1 MTVVPDSAVTAL
13 LGIPVAEMLLAS
25 DTSTGVALLVMFA
38 LMAVPLGPAEPT
50 AILAGLLVGAG
61 MAPLWVVVIV
71 LALGMTAGDLIAFR
85 AGGPVQRRLTRRPRG
100 EAWLAAWRHHLQ
112 KRRLWRDVA
121 VAGLRFIPGVRTPSA
136 LAARS
141 TGIGTV
147 RFCLLAAAGSVAWA
161 AAWVGISG
169 AAAARPGGLAV
180 VGALLVLTVVAGLI
194 WRRCGRG
201 ASGPDGLEHR
211 PQ

>member
-1 MTVVPDSAVTAL
+1 MPETIATAL

-25 DTSTGVALLVMFA
+25 DTSAWVALLVLLA

-61 MAPLWVVVIV
+61 MAPIWVVVLV

-85 AGGPVQRRLTRRPRG
+85 AGGPVQRRLARRPRA
-100 EAWLAAWRHHLQ
+100 EAYLAAWRHHLHQ
-112 KRRLWRDVA
+112 RRLWRDAA

-141 TGIGTV
+141 TGIGTL
-147 RFCLLAAAGSVAWA
+147 RFGLLAAAGSVAWA
-161 AAWVGISG
+161 AAWVGILG
-169 AAAARPGGLAV
+169 AAAARPGGLVV

-194 WRRCGRG
+194 WRRRGRG
-201 ASGPDGLEHR
+201 AAGSERRAP
-211 PQ
+211 